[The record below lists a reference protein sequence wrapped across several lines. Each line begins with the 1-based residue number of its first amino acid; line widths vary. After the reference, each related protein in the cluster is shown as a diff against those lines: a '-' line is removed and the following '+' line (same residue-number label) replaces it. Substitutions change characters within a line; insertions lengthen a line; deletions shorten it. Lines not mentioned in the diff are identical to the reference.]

1 MPNLFLSSPC
11 NAGNALKAVRARRT
25 NPAVRTLS
33 SGHQHPANAPSPKAY
48 FIAVPALPNTPL
60 GPTLSS
66 ARGERRGSRG
76 SRRRGRPGPPG
87 RDAASSSGWAAAP
100 SPWDGPTSK
109 SRGMPADSGRFPAR
123 LPPCP
128 VGRGS
133 LALWLSWSFPLNV
146 ICSICFPH
154 SFSFG
159 LLFWA
164 LTANTSL
171 SPWNFLCYF
180 AIKSLIALETEFMW
194 RSLPSPLRL
203 KSFLLGSHYVL
214 E

>member
-11 NAGNALKAVRARRT
+11 NVGNALKAVRARRT

-33 SGHQHPANAPSPKAY
+33 SGHQHPANVPSPKAY
-48 FIAVPALPNTPL
+48 FIAVPALPNTPS
-60 GPTLSS
+60 GPTLFS

-76 SRRRGRPGPPG
+76 SRPRGRPVHPAGM
-87 RDAASSSGWAAAP
+87 RLTASSSPWAAAP

-109 SRGMPADSGRFPAR
+109 SREMPADSGRFPAR

-133 LALWLSWSFPLNV
+133 LVLWLSWSFPLNV

-171 SPWNFLCYF
+171 SP
-180 AIKSLIALETEFMW
+180 
-194 RSLPSPLRL
+194 
-203 KSFLLGSHYVL
+203 
-214 E
+214 